1 MGDLG
6 AATHAVRCE
15 PPWTA
20 AEEDLADRTTMASI
34 LPRSLRTAFYATTD
48 TLPTRPLRSER
59 AEKRE
64 RERERKMRQTRTKM
78 MKLRGEAKLA
88 KQTGN
93 LRPL

>member
-1 MGDLG
+1 MGLNLG
-6 AATHAVRCE
+6 AATDVVRCE

-34 LPRSLRTAFYATTD
+34 LPRSPRTAFYATTD
-48 TLPTRPLRSER
+48 KLPTRPLRSER

-64 RERERKMRQTRTKM
+64 MERKMRQTRTKM